1 MNSNL
6 VDFFDE
12 PARIVIRATPDATPE
27 EYVLSPLA
35 MADRIQAAAHI
46 RDERVAALL
55 TQKHVH
61 MLQPEIVASALAST
75 LCNPIDTDEILR
87 GHESQ
92 LYLVFLSLRRAN
104 KSITW
109 EQVQALPSM
118 TTEVLGRVLLAI
130 TGLINKA
137 TPEEDAGADPTD
149 SIGNPTAISAS
160 TGKT

>member
-1 MNSNL
+1 MSSNL

-12 PARIVIRATPDATPE
+12 PARIVIRKTPDAPPE

-35 MADRIQAAAHI
+35 MEDRIKAAAHI
-46 RDERVAALL
+46 RDERIAALL

-61 MLQPEIVASALAST
+61 MLQPEIVAQALAST
-75 LCNPIDTDEILR
+75 LCRPIDTDEILR

-92 LYLVFLSLRRAN
+92 LYLLFLSLHRTN
-104 KSITW
+104 KAITW
-109 EQVQALPSM
+109 QQVQALPPM
-118 TTEVLGRVLLAI
+118 TTEVLGRVLFAI
-130 TGLINKA
+130 TGLIDKA
-137 TPEEDAGADPTD
+137 KPEEDARADPTD